1 MDNSKLRWLRPAI
14 VLSAAAIMCIADIV
28 NGSYKVN
35 ATIPLLR
42 LLGVIILFTFIGTIV
57 TKIIDKAANA
67 PQKKEPEP
75 EDIQLEDEE
84 EESDEPLT

>member
-1 MDNSKLRWLRPAI
+1 LDNSKLRWLRPAI
-14 VLSAAAIMCIADIV
+14 CLSAAAIVSIADIV

-35 ATIPLLR
+35 ATLALLR
-42 LLGVIILFTFIGTIV
+42 LLGVIILFMIIGTIV
-57 TKIIDKAANA
+57 TKIIDKVMNA

-84 EESDEPLT
+84 EEEAESQ

>member
-14 VLSAAAIMCIADIV
+14 VLSAAAIVSIVDIV
-28 NGSYKVN
+28 NGYYKQF
-35 ATIPLLR
+35 PLRSLLI
-42 LLGVIILFTFIGTIV
+42 LLGVILLFMIIGTIA
-57 TKIIDKAANA
+57 TRIIDKAANA

-84 EESDEPLT
+84 EESEEPLT